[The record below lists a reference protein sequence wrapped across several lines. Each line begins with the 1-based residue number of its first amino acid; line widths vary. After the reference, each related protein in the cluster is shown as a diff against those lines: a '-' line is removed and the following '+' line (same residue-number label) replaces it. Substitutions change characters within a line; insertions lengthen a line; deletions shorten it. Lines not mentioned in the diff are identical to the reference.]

1 MIKSTPTP
9 QPVQMINTSQ
19 EHSTPSGGNNNAS
32 VEPLGKTNYEQINEE
47 VAKIMVMLNNE
58 GEFKVTD
65 NAIVSLGKPPKDP
78 TAARVFALVTKQ
90 LGIETYTP
98 AEKSFQVFSAVTAI
112 LSMHCHAVGLFKEL
126 RPLEYKLVSIKQSP
140 LWLTHLDRY
149 LYAVMPPGSRDMLY
163 LSVNNLCFVIET
175 IKNVW
180 RRITSAKIPLKARM
194 RSWCVFA
201 VRDRNDKPRGEL
213 RLGLKI
219 TITDWNEEPHLA
231 EWQNFAV
238 GSYLSTTTLRDDF
251 LRQESLLRLL
261 LIWLDCMEFKF
272 WSGIDRI
279 TNREDLPSVA
289 LEIARR

>member
-1 MIKSTPTP
+1 
-9 QPVQMINTSQ
+9 
-19 EHSTPSGGNNNAS
+19 
-32 VEPLGKTNYEQINEE
+32 
-47 VAKIMVMLNNE
+47 
-58 GEFKVTD
+58 
-65 NAIVSLGKPPKDP
+65 
-78 TAARVFALVTKQ
+78 
-90 LGIETYTP
+90 
-98 AEKSFQVFSAVTAI
+98 
-112 LSMHCHAVGLFKEL
+112 
-126 RPLEYKLVSIKQSP
+126 
-140 LWLTHLDRY
+140 
-149 LYAVMPPGSRDMLY
+149 MLY

-201 VRDRNDKPRGEL
+201 VRDRNDKPRGEP

-238 GSYLSTTTLRDDF
+238 GSHLSTTTLRDDF

-272 WSGIDRI
+272 WSSIDRI